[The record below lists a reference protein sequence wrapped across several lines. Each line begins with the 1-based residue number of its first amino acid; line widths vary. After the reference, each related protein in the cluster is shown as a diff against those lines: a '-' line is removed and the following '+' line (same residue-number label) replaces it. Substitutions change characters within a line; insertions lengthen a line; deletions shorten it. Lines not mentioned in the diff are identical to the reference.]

1 MDEKDSNIHNNKD
14 LETELREYEQAD
26 EKLAEK
32 RASNDGNNNLEET
45 ITSTYKKL
53 MIKTKLYDIS
63 MLLSSSRLFLAVAMD
78 KFESSNSIC
87 DKYVQFWDPIY
98 DNCYNIVCGFL
109 YTNTGGYCEYR
120 NITRKDLMELNQ
132 QQHYKTKKQENH
144 QIKTCTMISLHDW
157 EIW

>member
-1 MDEKDSNIHNNKD
+1 MDEKDSNIHNNKE

-63 MLLSSSRLFLAVAMD
+63 MLLSSSRLFLQLLW
-78 KFESSNSIC
+78 KNLNLQI
-87 DKYVQFWDPIY
+87 
-98 DNCYNIVCGFL
+98 L
-109 YTNTGGYCEYR
+109 YAISMFNFGTLSM
-120 NITRKDLMELNQ
+120 ITA
-132 QQHYKTKKQENH
+132 T
-144 QIKTCTMISLHDW
+144 T
-157 EIW
+157 